1 MASTVPG
8 ENTSMVCKIEHKHAI
23 TGKAEISLHGLPHG
37 VKTKPQQIDNN
48 TKEIIFP
55 LEVADDAAKGNH
67 NTIFCQILPKKN
79 GHIIAHNTGHGGAL
93 RVNPPPVKKVDAKGK
108 GKEKPSDKEKSKAV
122 AKKKETPK
130 KPLSRLEKL
139 RQKNK

>member
-37 VKTKPQQIDNN
+37 VKAKPQQIDNN

-55 LEVADDAAKGNH
+55 LEVANDAAKGNH

-93 RVNPPPVKKVDAKGK
+93 RVNPPAKKVAAKTK
-108 GKEKPSDKEKSKAV
+108 GKEKSKAA